1 MMNHSYPIQPSHK
14 PRFCSNTGTYYNKPW
29 ERFFIHHDEKSA
41 RMKTNE
47 WLDMTDQSI
56 TTYGEL
62 SKDKIQVSSYGEII
76 ENHYKE
82 HMHWVL
88 RKETISG
95 NKLLQE
101 K

>member
-1 MMNHSYPIQPSHK
+1 
-14 PRFCSNTGTYYNKPW
+14 
-29 ERFFIHHDEKSA
+29 
-41 RMKTNE
+41 
-47 WLDMTDQSI
+47 MTDQSI

-62 SKDKIQVSSYGEII
+62 SKDKIQVSSYREII

-88 RKETISG
+88 RKETFSG